1 MNEFADGGT
10 FGKMF
15 LEQQGNEQLLLY
27 ARDAALA
34 LADIREIDGRGNM
47 TILIHHDFIAKHF
60 LTVGDKLKISDFN
73 VGQLLQWDTV

>member
-10 FGKMF
+10 FVKMF
-15 LEQQGNEQLLLY
+15 LEQQGKIKNEQLLLY

-34 LADIREIDGRGNM
+34 LTDIREIDGRGNM

-60 LTVGDKLKISDFN
+60 LTVEIS
-73 VGQLLQWDTV
+73 